1 VGGISLDNTIKPF
14 TDVRVRRALTLGLDR
29 YTGGR
34 VLLPLTG
41 LRDVGGLMRPGTEWA
56 LPQAELDKL
65 PGFGRDMEKNRAE
78 ARRLLAE
85 AGYPRGFKLVLKNR
99 NVKLPYQDFAVFAI
113 Q

>member
-1 VGGISLDNTIKPF
+1 
-14 TDVRVRRALTLGLDR
+14 
-29 YTGGR
+29 
-34 VLLPLTG
+34 
-41 LRDVGGLMRPGTEWA
+41 MRPGTEWA

-65 PGFGRDMEKNRAE
+65 SGFGRDMEKNRAE